1 MLVPAETPLQR
12 LLDCGRAEYS
22 SIHTDDQTITSILG
36 TRELDVRCAADLYL
50 AAAALASDSGALR
63 VLESLLADIAPA
75 LRGIVSDHDIDDIV
89 QELRVRL
96 VVGDDRR
103 GPALEAY
110 AGKGPLRAW
119 LRVALV
125 RAGFDRR
132 RKPVDVLLDE
142 TAWLAMPGIAT
153 DPSLVALRKTT
164 GPAIR
169 AAFEAALSKLDA
181 RERLILRQH
190 LLDGLSP
197 PDLAT
202 LYGVHRVTAFRWLA
216 AIKQRVLADVRASL
230 QDSLQIDA
238 TTLDSL
244 MRRVRDSAA
253 PSVERLL
260 IASS

>member
-1 MLVPAETPLQR
+1 M
-12 LLDCGRAEYS
+12 
-22 SIHTDDQTITSILG
+22 LG

-50 AAAALASDSGALR
+50 AAAALASDRGALR
-63 VLESLLADIAPA
+63 IVDRLLADIAPA

-110 AGKGPLRAW
+110 AGKGPLRAGR
-119 LRVALV
+119 RVALV
-125 RAGFDRR
+125 RAGLDRR

-142 TAWLAMPGIAT
+142 TAWLAVPGVAT
-153 DPSLVALRKTT
+153 EPSLAALRKTA

-169 AAFEAALSKLDA
+169 AAFEAALSKLET
-181 RERLILRQH
+181 RERLLLRQH

-216 AIKQRVLADVRASL
+216 AIKQRVLADVRVAL
-230 QDSLQIDA
+230 QDSLHIDA
-238 TTLDSL
+238 ITLDSL

>member
-1 MLVPAETPLQR
+1 MLVPAENALQR
-12 LLDCGRAEYS
+12 LLDCGRAEYA
-22 SIHTDDQTITSILG
+22 SIHIDDQTIATILG

-63 VLESLLADIAPA
+63 ILEGLLADIAPA

-96 VVGDDRR
+96 VVGDRR

-119 LRVALV
+119 LRVSLV

-153 DPSLVALRKTT
+153 DPSLVALRKTA

-169 AAFEAALSKLDA
+169 AAFEAALSKLEA

-230 QDSLQIDA
+230 HDSLHIDEV
-238 TTLDSL
+238 TLDSL